1 MSQRKRDRRPER
13 PAPRRRA
20 QRSQQS
26 TLERDPHLVFGPVQG
41 VVLAVGVV
49 VAIAAFWVL
58 STGSITAAPL
68 LLMLGYLVLIPL
80 GLSLSGLRRK
90 PGSDNGRSDEA

>member
-20 QRSQQS
+20 ERTQRSAVD
-26 TLERDPHLVFGPVQG
+26 RDPHLVFGPVQG

-49 VAIAAFWVL
+49 VAGVAFWVL
-58 STGSITAAPL
+58 STGSITVAPL
-68 LLMLGYLVLIPL
+68 LLVLGYLVLIPL

-90 PGSDNGRSDEA
+90 MGSDTGRSDEV